1 MKCEIIQDLLPNYID
16 GLTSPV
22 TNKEIETHL
31 NECKK
36 CNDFFQDMNE
46 SIESTDTTSKSIDPF
61 LKIKQSQLRE
71 IILAVFITIAIVGVG
86 FEVWDSYWS
95 NGKSTFSDEVTIS
108 CEKAYNLTQLVFT
121 PTAEKTSLKVGYY
134 ENKEV
139 NGILPLVT
147 LGVTKYHE
155 KAGDDERIYQGS
167 FDMIFIDEDSF
178 VSMSTFPSIIDIT
191 EEDVIAVEFN
201 EKTIL
206 INVSD
211 LYDGKVTIVD

>member
-22 TNKEIETHL
+22 TNKEIEMHL
-31 NECKK
+31 ASCSK
-36 CNDFFQDMNE
+36 CHDFFQDMSE
-46 SIESTDTTSKSIDPF
+46 TVDATTLESKSIDPF
-61 LKIKQSQLRE
+61 LRIKQSQLRK
-71 IILAVFITIAIVGVG
+71 ILLTVFITIAVVCVG
-86 FEVWDSYWS
+86 FDAWDNYWS
-95 NGKSTFSDEVTIS
+95 YGTSTFSDEVTIS
-108 CEKAYNLTQLVFT
+108 CKKTYDLTQLVFT
-121 PTAEKTSLKVGYY
+121 PTAEKTSLRVGYY

-147 LGVTKYHE
+147 LGVAKYHE
-155 KAGDDERIYQGS
+155 KPGDDERIYQGS

-178 VSMSTFPSIIDIT
+178 VDMGTFPSIIDTT

-206 INVSD
+206 INASD
-211 LYDGKVTIVD
+211 LYDGKVTIVE

>member
-1 MKCEIIQDLLPNYID
+1 MRCEIIQDLLPNYID

-22 TNKEIETHL
+22 TNQEIENHL
-31 NECKK
+31 NECRK
-36 CNDFFQDMNE
+36 CRELFKDMSE
-46 SIESTDTTSKSIDPF
+46 TVDVSAMPSKSIDPF
-61 LKIKQSQLRE
+61 LKIKESQIRK

-108 CEKAYNLTQLVFT
+108 CEKTYDLTQLVFT
-121 PTAEKTSLKVGYY
+121 PTAEKTSLRVGYY

-147 LGVTKYHE
+147 LGVAKYHE
-155 KAGDDERIYQGS
+155 KSEDDERIYQGS

-178 VSMSTFPSIIDIT
+178 VNMSTFPSIIDIT

-206 INVSD
+206 INAFD